1 MENLP
6 GKFALKL
13 DICTQILRSAEK
25 TISVG
30 GRWTDKVVFCHKSG
44 NVGKTMSKVG
54 KIDIT
59 LRRKTENITGEINHY
74 FSHSLYIQSVPWTS

>member
-30 GRWTDKVVFCHKSG
+30 GRWTDKVVFCHK
-44 NVGKTMSKVG
+44 KRK
-54 KIDIT
+54 
-59 LRRKTENITGEINHY
+59 RR
-74 FSHSLYIQSVPWTS
+74 

>member
-1 MENLP
+1 MKNLP

-30 GRWTDKVVFCHKSG
+30 GRWTDKVVFCHK
-44 NVGKTMSKVG
+44 K
-54 KIDIT
+54 
-59 LRRKTENITGEINHY
+59 RKRG
-74 FSHSLYIQSVPWTS
+74 